1 VKTRISGWW
10 LPIPLLAAFCAPAN
24 ATVNITVLG
33 PTLKSPQSIGAT
45 VGWVAE
51 ATDTNAGPVTFQF
64 NVAAPGGTLTTIK
77 NFNVGT
83 VSGSTWKSILFSW
96 ALTGINGTYQI
107 QAIAK
112 DFTSGETSSK
122 TVSFV
127 VTTPVTGANP
137 VIQNT
142 QNPLVALFTAPA
154 CPAGSTMAVTF
165 QPPSLPSV
173 PAVTTN
179 WADCQPDATISFEI
193 AGMYPSTA
201 YNMFAQVNT
210 GGNVVNGPTVSY
222 TTGALPSNIPLPTF
236 QVRVQDSDGDPN
248 WVIMNGV
255 YDVVEKVP
263 YAAAA
268 ADLSGNLIW
277 YNYPNDKN
285 HSSMMTRTFPNGFVA
300 VETGPSWI
308 PNVLDYQT
316 LRQFDWE
323 GNIIKETNTGILA
336 RQVLALGDPN
346 AKLCDK
352 IPTPPPVGAACIGI
366 FSHEAIE
373 TLPNGYTAA
382 ILNIEKIFP
391 AGTQGDTS
399 NLPVDIVGDLI
410 VVLDRNWNAV
420 WYWDAFDP
428 LGGGN
433 GYPLLPITR
442 TAVLNEQCG
451 KGNSGCLSVFL
462 LRQGIA
468 PKAHDWVHGNSIYY
482 WPHDGAAAPS
492 TAPGDLIWSSRHQDW
507 VAKID
512 YQDGAGTGDILWR
525 MGPSGDFSLVN
536 TYNDPWPWFSH
547 QHDAGIQNNGTNP
560 LTVMDN
566 GNTRVSPP
574 GASTGGIPGLGSSCG
589 PNDCNSRGVALMF
602 DETTMQ
608 VNPVLSV
615 NLGVYSTA
623 MGSAQLLADGNY
635 YFMAAVVATSN
646 GDSAYDIEIQ
656 PTAGTDTGIQLMN
669 ISGPPCYRG
678 WQMPSLYSPPII

>member
-1 VKTRISGWW
+1 
-10 LPIPLLAAFCAPAN
+10 
-24 ATVNITVLG
+24 
-33 PTLKSPQSIGAT
+33 
-45 VGWVAE
+45 
-51 ATDTNAGPVTFQF
+51 
-64 NVAAPGGTLTTIK
+64 
-77 NFNVGT
+77 
-83 VSGSTWKSILFSW
+83 
-96 ALTGINGTYQI
+96 
-107 QAIAK
+107 
-112 DFTSGETSSK
+112 
-122 TVSFV
+122 
-127 VTTPVTGANP
+127 
-137 VIQNT
+137 
-142 QNPLVALFTAPA
+142 
-154 CPAGSTMAVTF
+154 
-165 QPPSLPSV
+165 
-173 PAVTTN
+173 
-179 WADCQPDATISFEI
+179 
-193 AGMYPSTA
+193 
-201 YNMFAQVNT
+201 
-210 GGNVVNGPTVSY
+210 
-222 TTGALPSNIPLPTF
+222 
-236 QVRVQDSDGDPN
+236 
-248 WVIMNGV
+248 
-255 YDVVEKVP
+255 
-263 YAAAA
+263 
-268 ADLSGNLIW
+268 
-277 YNYPNDKN
+277 
-285 HSSMMTRTFPNGFVA
+285 
-300 VETGPSWI
+300 
-308 PNVLDYQT
+308 
-316 LRQFDWE
+316 
-323 GNIIKETNTGILA
+323 
-336 RQVLALGDPN
+336 
-346 AKLCDK
+346 
-352 IPTPPPVGAACIGI
+352 
-366 FSHEAIE
+366 
-373 TLPNGYTAA
+373 
-382 ILNIEKIFP
+382 
-391 AGTQGDTS
+391 
-399 NLPVDIVGDLI
+399 VGDLI

-482 WPHDGAAAPS
+482 WSHDGAAAPS